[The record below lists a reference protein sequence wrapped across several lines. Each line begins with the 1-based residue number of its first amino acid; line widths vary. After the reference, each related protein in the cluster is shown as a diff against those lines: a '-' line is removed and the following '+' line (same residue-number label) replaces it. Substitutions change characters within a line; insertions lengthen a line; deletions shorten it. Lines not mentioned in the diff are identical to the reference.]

1 MRKMSLLSP
10 PSISSSLAPY
20 ATLEDTARKR
30 SRRARVCV
38 CPRSVAIRL
47 SRSAFNYPSTVRGEQ
62 EISRLRSLSL
72 QPTRDDPIARFSIQ
86 SFEKSPI
93 SNTHPTDSR
102 KRGGGEGDRRATSCL
117 ARQRSSWHHPQMSC
131 VPLTGSP
138 IDNYL
143 SGGLINSVLTGVPGD
158 KITGRVGT
166 RSAERIGRK
175 GGRLHLRRGR

>member
-1 MRKMSLLSP
+1 M
-10 PSISSSLAPY
+10 
-20 ATLEDTARKR
+20 
-30 SRRARVCV
+30 CV

-72 QPTRDDPIARFSIQ
+72 QPTSRRSYRAFFYPIFREIADIEHPPDRFQ
-86 SFEKSPI
+86 E
-93 SNTHPTDSR
+93 TR
-102 KRGGGEGDRRATSCL
+102 GRGGRSAGDKLPREEL
-117 ARQRSSWHHPQMSC
+117 QRSSWHHPQMSC

>member
-117 ARQRSSWHHPQMSC
+117 ARSCRGAAGTTPRCRACRSPEALS
-131 VPLTGSP
+131 
-138 IDNYL
+138 IIIYL
-143 SGGLINSVLTGVPGD
+143 E
-158 KITGRVGT
+158 
-166 RSAERIGRK
+166 A
-175 GGRLHLRRGR
+175 

>member
-1 MRKMSLLSP
+1 MSLLSP

-102 KRGGGEGDRRATSCL
+102 KRGGDRRATSCL